1 MDCDSLI
8 SWKDFSAAFAR
19 HSTFAAQASTMSRN
33 LLNLTLSRTFCASFD
48 WRTLLVI
55 ELPAL
60 VGFAIS
66 NQTPKRPRLLVRA
79 SVAASNP

>member
-1 MDCDSLI
+1 MDCDTLI
-8 SWKDFSAAFAR
+8 CRMAFSAAFAR
-19 HSTFAAQASTMSRN
+19 HWTFAAQASTMSRN

-60 VGFAIS
+60 VDFAIS
-66 NQTPKRPRLLVRA
+66 NQIPKRPRLLVRA